1 MSIYT
6 GGGYKSGTSQNPL
19 RKWKHDMGL
28 KTSAPMNSGI
38 RNLWYSGYK
47 PDKKFEPLVYG
58 VKKPSKKP
66 RVVSKVDRTLKM
78 TPQPRISQ
86 IQEYKEEVPIIY
98 KKLFKDKTKEEKEQ
112 DKMDKLR
119 RADRALKA
127 KEAANP
133 DKRTK
138 AYRDRLLDK

>member
-28 KTSAPMNSGI
+28 KTSAAMNSGI
-38 RNLWYSGYK
+38 RQLWYSGYK
-47 PDKKFEPLVYG
+47 PDKIFEPLVYG
-58 VKKPSKKP
+58 VKKPSKNP
-66 RVVSKVDRTLKM
+66 RVNVSKVDRTLKM
-78 TPQPRISQ
+78 TPQPRISN
-86 IQEYKEEVPIIY
+86 IEYPT
-98 KKLFKDKTKEEKEQ
+98 KLYKDKTKEEKEQ

-119 RADRALKA
+119 RAATALKA
-127 KEAANP
+127 KGAANP

-138 AYRDRLLDK
+138 AYRDSIL

>member
-1 MSIYT
+1 MSNYT

-38 RNLWYSGYK
+38 RTLWYSGYE

-66 RVVSKVDRTLKM
+66 RTFKVDRTLKT
-78 TPQPRISQ
+78 TPQPKISQ
-86 IQEYKEEVPIIY
+86 IQEFKEEFPIIY
-98 KKLFKDKTKEEKEQ
+98 KKLYKDKTKEEKEQ
-112 DKMDKLR
+112 DKKDKLSR
-119 RADRALKA
+119 GYNYLRQKGQ
-127 KEAANP
+127 K
-133 DKRTK
+133 K
-138 AYRDRLLDK
+138 